1 MKEKKATHYVV
12 ASLDSIAWLFN
23 IRGND
28 IPQTPVVYAYAVVE
42 MDTARIFIPDGKFE
56 AVEGAEIY
64 PYDAVYGYLQNLQ
77 RGTLIYDPGAVSV
90 KLAGAIPS
98 SVTKQPEEEDI
109 IALLKAVKNPVEI
122 ADIRNAHI
130 KEGVVMT
137 RFLKWLD
144 ESTHKFPE
152 TAVHEKLTELR
163 EQQDGYLEPSFD
175 TIAGY
180 MSNGAIVHYSP
191 KQDECAEVKREGFL
205 LVDTGAQYN
214 DGKTDITR
222 TAVMGEITDEMKHDF
237 TIVLKGHIALA
248 TAVFL
253 KGTVGGQLD
262 VLARSPFWREGL
274 NYRHGTGHGI
284 GYCLGV
290 HEGPHHISMRP
301 GGAKLAPG
309 MLVTNEP
316 GLYRDGKYGIRTE
329 NVMLIEERYTNEFGT
344 FLGFETLS
352 LCPIDLRAVD
362 LTLLNAKEKDWL
374 NAYHKKVYDLLSP
387 SLTPDEN
394 EWLKQVTVAVILN

>member
-1 MKEKKATHYVV
+1 M
-12 ASLDSIAWLFN
+12 
-23 IRGND
+23 
-28 IPQTPVVYAYAVVE
+28 
-42 MDTARIFIPDGKFE
+42 
-56 AVEGAEIY
+56 
-64 PYDAVYGYLQNLQ
+64 
-77 RGTLIYDPGAVSV
+77 YDPGAVSV

-122 ADIRNAHI
+122 ANIRNAHI

-144 ESTHKFPE
+144 ESKHEFPE

-163 EQQDGYLEPSFD
+163 EEQDGYLEPSFD

-191 KQDECAEVKREGFL
+191 KPDECATVKREGFL

-214 DGKTDITR
+214 DGTTDITR
-222 TAVMGEITDEMKHDF
+222 TTVMGAITDAMKHDF

-248 TAVFL
+248 TALFL
-253 KGTVGGQLD
+253 KGATGGLLD
-262 VLARSPFWREGL
+262 VLARGPFWREGL
-274 NYRHGTGHGI
+274 NYRHGTGHGL

-290 HEGPHHISMRP
+290 HEGPHNISMRP
-301 GGAKLAPG
+301 NKVKLEPG

-329 NVMLIEERYTNEFGT
+329 NVLLVEERFTNEFGT

-362 LTLLNAKEKDWL
+362 FTLLNAEERDWL

-387 SLTPDEN
+387 RLKPDEN
-394 EWLKQVTVAVILN
+394 EWLKQVTTALISN